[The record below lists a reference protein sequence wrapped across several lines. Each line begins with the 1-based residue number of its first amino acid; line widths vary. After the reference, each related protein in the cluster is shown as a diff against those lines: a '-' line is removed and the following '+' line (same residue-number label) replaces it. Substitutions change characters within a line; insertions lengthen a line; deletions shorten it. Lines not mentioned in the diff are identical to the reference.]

1 MQINSDER
9 LKTSHV
15 LQHKDNLRVRGQELP
30 TTRGKRTNSPRPLHG
45 FTLVELLVVI
55 AIIGVLVALL
65 LPAVQTAREAARR
78 SQCTN
83 NLKQLALA
91 AMNYEDTF
99 KTLPP
104 GSAGQYTI
112 SGGTVGFPSAWKD
125 PSHTT
130 PWGHFSWAALILPF
144 VEQKAMYDTINF
156 NVPAYVNSIQE
167 VTSGT
172 LGGAVTERG
181 PSGSTVNQIPCSTVP
196 KVFKCPSARPIT
208 AGIKEHK
215 DYAINAGTGVCCPER
230 SNQIAAPTTMD
241 GLGYMGVGIRLA
253 EVTDGTT
260 NTFLFL
266 EQASHANHSWLPLLK
281 GANHFIWVHH
291 PSQGFVQSNNGSQT
305 GPPSPPNDTTWNNRA
320 TVGGHPSG
328 VLASMADGHVVF
340 VSNNVD
346 FTTFRYTF
354 TRGGG
359 ETLSGQFQ

>member
-1 MQINSDER
+1 MKSQ
-9 LKTSHV
+9 
-15 LQHKDNLRVRGQELP
+15 RGP
-30 TTRGKRTNSPRPLHG
+30 GCAAMSG

-91 AMNYEDTF
+91 AMNYEDAF

-104 GSAGQYTI
+104 GSAGGYTQSGSTI
-112 SGGTVGFPSAWKD
+112 SFPSAWKD
-125 PSHTT
+125 PLHST
-130 PWGHFSWAALILPF
+130 PFGHFSWAALILPY
-144 VEQKAMYDTINF
+144 VEQKAMYDMINF
-156 NVPAYVNSIQE
+156 NVPAYANSIQE
-167 VTSGT
+167 VTSGVQ
-172 LGGAVTERG
+172 GSAITERG
-181 PSGSTVNQIPCSTVP
+181 PIGSPVNQIPCSTVP
-196 KVFKCPSARPIT
+196 KVFKCPSAQPIQAT
-208 AGIKEHK
+208 IKEQK
-215 DYAINAGTGVCCPER
+215 DYAINGGTGACCPER
-230 SNQIAAPTTMD
+230 TNQVVNIQMD
-241 GLGYMGVGIRLA
+241 GIGFLGVGIRLA
-253 EVTDGTT
+253 EITDGTS

-266 EQASHANHSWLPLLK
+266 EQASHGNHSWLPQLK

-291 PSQGFVQSNNGSQT
+291 PSQGYVQSNNGSFT
-305 GPPSPPNDTTWNNRA
+305 GPPSPPNDTSWNNRA

-328 VLASMADGHVVF
+328 VMATMVDGHTIF

-359 ETLSGQFQ
+359 ESIGGNFQ

>member
-1 MQINSDER
+1 MALFHDHRQKR
-9 LKTSHV
+9 H
-15 LQHKDNLRVRGQELP
+15 GQ
-30 TTRGKRTNSPRPLHG
+30 KRPHG

-91 AMNYEDTF
+91 AMNYEDSN

-104 GSAGQYTI
+104 GSAGQYTL
-112 SGGTVGFPSAWKD
+112 SGTTVGFPSAWKD

-130 PWGHFSWAALILPF
+130 PYGHFSWAALILLF
-144 VEQKAMYDTINF
+144 VEQKAMYDMINF
-156 NVPAYVNSIQE
+156 NVPAYANSIQE
-167 VTSGT
+167 ITSGVQ
-172 LGGAVTERG
+172 GGPVVERG
-181 PSGSTVNQIPCSTVP
+181 PAGNVANQIPCSTVP
-196 KVFKCPSARPIT
+196 KVFKCPSARPIQAT
-208 AGIKEHK
+208 IKEQK
-215 DYAINAGTGVCCPER
+215 DYAINGGTGACCPER
-230 SNQIAAPTTMD
+230 SNQIANTQMD
-241 GLGYMGVGIRLA
+241 GVGYMGLGIRLA
-253 EVTDGTT
+253 EITDGTS

-266 EQASHANHSWLPLLK
+266 EQASHGNHSWLPQTK

-291 PSQGFVQSNNGSQT
+291 PSQGYVQSNNGSIT
-305 GPPSPPNDTTWNNRA
+305 GPPSPPNDTSFNNRA

-328 VLASMADGHVVF
+328 VMAVMVDGHVIF

-346 FTTFRYTF
+346 FLTFRYTF

-359 ETLSGQFQ
+359 ESIGGSFQ

>member
-1 MQINSDER
+1 MVFSQ
-9 LKTSHV
+9 
-15 LQHKDNLRVRGQELP
+15 
-30 TTRGKRTNSPRPLHG
+30 RPALHRQAG

-83 NLKQLALA
+83 NLKQLCLA

-104 GSAGQYTI
+104 GST
-112 SGGTVGFPSAWKD
+112 GGYTVGANNAISFPGVWKD
-125 PSHTT
+125 SMHST

-144 VEQKAMYDTINF
+144 VEQKAMYDMINF
-156 NVPAYVNSIQE
+156 NVPAYANSIQE

-172 LGGAVTERG
+172 FGGPITERG
-181 PSGSTVNQIPCSTVP
+181 PTGNPLNQIPCSTVP

-208 AGIKEHK
+208 AAIKEQK
-215 DYAINAGTGVCCPER
+215 DYAINGGTGECCPER
-230 SNQIAAPTTMD
+230 SNQVANPTWA
-241 GLGYMGVGIRLA
+241 GIGYLGVGIRLA
-253 EVTDGTT
+253 EITDGTS

-266 EQASHANHSWLPLLK
+266 EQASHGNHSWLPQIK
-281 GANHFIWVHH
+281 GANHFIWTHH
-291 PSQGFVQSNNGSQT
+291 PSQGYVQSNNGSTT

-320 TVGGHPSG
+320 AVGGHPSG
-328 VLASMADGHVVF
+328 IMASMVDGHVVF
-340 VSNNVD
+340 ISNNVD
-346 FTTFRYTF
+346 FTTFRYSF